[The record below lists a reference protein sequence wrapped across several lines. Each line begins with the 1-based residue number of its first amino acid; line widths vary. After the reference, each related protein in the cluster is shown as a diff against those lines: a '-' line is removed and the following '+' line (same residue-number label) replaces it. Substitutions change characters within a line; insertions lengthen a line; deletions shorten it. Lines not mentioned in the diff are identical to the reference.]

1 MSQVDAPKEEKKE
14 TGKGRK
20 NAPCRPAPIRNERA
34 NIEKLDFIHMESFI
48 SLPERLK
55 YTWCFVNA
63 FTQLLFS
70 YRLRFLPFELF

>member
-34 NIEKLDFIHMESFI
+34 NIENLDFIHMESFI
-48 SLPERLK
+48 SLPKSLK
-55 YTWCFVNA
+55 YTRGFVNA
-63 FTQLLFS
+63 YTRLLFS
-70 YRLRFLPFELF
+70 YRLRFTP